1 MPQYGECEY
10 WDERYSREP
19 AAFDWYQGFGGLSAI
34 LRHVFPLDSSL
45 LHVGVGSSRL
55 QEEMARAGWRH
66 IVNVDYSKVVIK
78 HMAELHK
85 DLPQLEYRVADVR
98 SMPELGDRSFDGV
111 LDKGT
116 LDAILCGEGS
126 AVHATAM
133 VMESYRVLKP
143 GGALMLVTYGDPLS
157 RLPYLNEVLD
167 WDVSVLALTKQEVV
181 EALDVEPVVRPLI
194 KGPYPATN
202 LDCMDALS
210 GLEGMHFVYI
220 CRKRGTSSASTSSG
234 GAGAG
239 AGDEPHAAPARAAA
253 VEREPAA
260 AAAGRDEAAVSGR
273 QSHDARDSPA
283 PSDAPQER
291 GRGAGVGDDVEAVE
305 EGGAREGA
313 SSMTPPPEAPAD
325 KAAAPGDR
333 GQE

>member
-1 MPQYGECEY
+1 MPQYGECDY
-10 WDERYSREP
+10 WDERYTREP
-19 AAFDWYQGFGGLSAI
+19 TAFDWYQGYSGLSAI

-85 DLPQLEYRVADVR
+85 GLPQLEYRVADVR
-98 SMPELGDRSFDGV
+98 SMPEFADKSFDGV

-126 AVHATAM
+126 AVHAAAM
-133 VMESYRVLKP
+133 VMEAFRVLKP
-143 GGALMLVTYGDPLS
+143 GGVLMLVTYGDPLS
-157 RLPYLNEVLD
+157 RLPYLNNIPD

-181 EALDVEPVVRPLI
+181 EALDAEPVVRPLI

-220 CRKRGTSSASTSSG
+220 CRKRGSAEPR
-234 GAGAG
+234 GA
-239 AGDEPHAAPARAAA
+239 
-253 VEREPAA
+253 PAA
-260 AAAGRDEAAVSGR
+260 AAAAATPEGQATGSGG
-273 QSHDARDSPA
+273 SPGHDARGSPA
-283 PSDAPQER
+283 PSDAPEAP
-291 GRGAGVGDDVEAVE
+291 GRRAHGSGHVGDGGGEEAG
-305 EGGAREGA
+305 EGGEDEGA
-313 SSMTPPPEAPAD
+313 SSMTPPPEAPAAA
-325 KAAAPGDR
+325 KEAAPGDA
-333 GQE
+333 GQA